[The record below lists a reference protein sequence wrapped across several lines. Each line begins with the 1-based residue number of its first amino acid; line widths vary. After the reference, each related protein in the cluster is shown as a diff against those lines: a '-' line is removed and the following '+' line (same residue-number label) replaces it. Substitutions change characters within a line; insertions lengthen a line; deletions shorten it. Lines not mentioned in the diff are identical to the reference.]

1 MRGETQDQTL
11 LLQRVASSQNDESE
25 KQNFRAVTTHFWG
38 MWGSVIAIA
47 GTPLFGVLPDAYRV
61 TQRDP
66 EKTKAQITTILR
78 AASGRFLKW

>member
-47 GTPLFGVLPDAYRV
+47 GTPLF
-61 TQRDP
+61 
-66 EKTKAQITTILR
+66 
-78 AASGRFLKW
+78 